1 MGFLGDLFGGL
12 LSSAGSI
19 VSAIPG
25 VGTLAGSLIGAAGN
39 ALGGAVSG
47 ASSQGDSK
55 DLINLQYDRQAQE
68 NALNRQFQSDEWTR
82 QFNLTNA
89 YNTPA
94 EQAKRLQQ
102 ARINPA
108 VAFQGTQTS
117 AMSSASPAAP
127 SGASGL
133 SAFDPSGVLSLGFRS
148 QESLMN
154 RLKLFNEVQKG
165 RYEISD
171 VLPAQV
177 RGILAS
183 AANDEVE
190 NEVRQFDL
198 GIKKIFG
205 RNMEN
210 AKLQNL
216 LADYEVKLAEQKL
229 KLKQGEVAD
238 ADILFKES
246 ERLLNESKKHLT
258 NKEYQKL
265 EVELRYY
272 GKRLESEI
280 RALNAQA
287 HRDESSAQTED
298 VLRDFRK
305 DLLANEADVSNETKL
320 AKIENIQQEYLTKW
334 LENQADSREAERR
347 LEYIKSIIGK
357 RDRSFVFKEVDD
369 FLTWLASKIGLSLSG
384 SVSTSSKTETRN
396 YNVNQ

>member
-25 VGTLAGSLIGAAGN
+25 VGTLAGSLIGAAGD

-82 QFNLTNA
+82 QFNMTNA

-190 NEVRQFDL
+190 NEIRQFDL

-229 KLKQGEVAD
+229 KIKQGEVAD
-238 ADILFKES
+238 ADILLKES
-246 ERLLNESKKHLT
+246 ERLLNEAKKHLT
-258 NKEYQKL
+258 TKEYQKL

-272 GKRLESEI
+272 GKRLQSEI

-287 HRDESSAQTED
+287 HRDEASAQTED
-298 VLRDFRK
+298 VLRGFRE
-305 DLLANEADVSNETKL
+305 DLLANEAEVSNETKL
-320 AKIENIQQEYLTKW
+320 AKIDM
-334 LENQADSREAERR
+334 LESEAFMKHFKNKADQREAERR
-347 LEYIKSIIGK
+347 LSYVRHQIEK
-357 RDRSFVFKEVDD
+357 RNNSALFREVDD
-369 FLTWLASKIGLSLSG
+369 FLNWCSEKIGISING
-384 SVSTSSKTETRN
+384 SAKIE
-396 YNVNQ
+396 

>member
-1 MGFLGDLFGGL
+1 MLLKQNSMGFLGDLFGGL

-190 NEVRQFDL
+190 NEIRQFDL

-216 LADYEVKLAEQKL
+216 LVDYEVKLAEQKL
-229 KLKQGEVAD
+229 KIKQGEVAD
-238 ADILFKES
+238 ADILLKES
-246 ERLLNESKKHLT
+246 ERLLNEAKKHLT

-298 VLRDFRK
+298 VLRGFRK

-334 LENQADSREAERR
+334 LENQADRREAERR

-357 RDRSFVFKEVDD
+357 RDRSFVFKETDD
-369 FLTWLASKIGLSLSG
+369 FLTWLASKIGLSLSA
-384 SVSTSSKTETRN
+384 SVSTSS
-396 YNVNQ
+396 